1 MLGAAVS
8 CPGAGGP
15 AAMSAA
21 PSGGMVAVLPGLYV
35 GGAESCSSPESLAAA
50 QVVAVLTVDAEEAP
64 AVPGVRAMH
73 VRARDEPGAD
83 LLSHLDECAA
93 FLGAARAGGGAAL
106 VRCQAGVSRSV
117 AVVTAYLMKTEGL
130 GWEQAYA
137 AVRAAKPDAELNPG
151 FQEQLKLYE
160 AMGCAVDS
168 SSALYKRYRLQVL
181 TEQYSELQDLPREV
195 FAVDP
200 TNVCQTPNAE
210 VLYRCRKCRRALFRS
225 SSILSHTAGGGPAA
239 FAHKRLTDSA
249 QLRGDGPEKCTSYF
263 TEPVQWME
271 PALLG
276 VMEGQ
281 LLCPKCTS
289 KLGSFS
295 WRGEQCSCGRWVTPA
310 FQIHKSRVDEVR
322 TLPVGNF
329 QTAKT

>member
-1 MLGAAVS
+1 
-8 CPGAGGP
+8 
-15 AAMSAA
+15 
-21 PSGGMVAVLPGLYV
+21 
-35 GGAESCSSPESLAAA
+35 SSRPRRR
-50 QVVAVLTVDAEEAP
+50 V
-64 AVPGVRAMH
+64 
-73 VRARDEPGAD
+73 
-83 LLSHLDECAA
+83 
-93 FLGAARAGGGAAL
+93 
-106 VRCQAGVSRSV
+106 
-117 AVVTAYLMKTEGL
+117 
-130 GWEQAYA
+130 
-137 AVRAAKPDAELNPG
+137 NPG
-151 FQEQLKLYE
+151 FQGQLKLYE

-168 SSALYKRYRLQVL
+168 SSALYKRYRLEML
-181 TEQYSELQDLPREV
+181 TERYPELQALPREV

-200 TNVCQTPNAE
+200 TSICQTPNAE

-225 SSILSHTAGGGPAA
+225 SSILSHVEGSGPTA
-239 FAHKRLTDSA
+239 FAHKRVTDSA
-249 QLRGDGPEKCTSYF
+249 QLCGGGREKCTSYF

-322 TLPVGNF
+322 TLPAGNF
-329 QTAKT
+329 QAAKT

>member
-1 MLGAAVS
+1 
-8 CPGAGGP
+8 
-15 AAMSAA
+15 
-21 PSGGMVAVLPGLYV
+21 GGMVPVLPGLYV
-35 GGAESCSSPESLAAA
+35 GGAESCSSPEVLSAAG
-50 QVVAVLTVDAEEAP
+50 VVAVLTVDAEEPP
-64 AVPGVRAMH
+64 AVPGVQSMH

-83 LLSHLDECAA
+83 LLSRLDECAA

-106 VRCQAGVSRSV
+106 VRCHAGVSRSV
-117 AVVTAYLMKTEGL
+117 AVVAAYLMKTQGL
-130 GWEQAYA
+130 GWEQALA
-137 AVRAAKPDAELNPG
+137 AVRAAKPDA
-151 FQEQLKLYE
+151 
-160 AMGCAVDS
+160 AMGCAVDTS
-168 SSALYKRYRLQVL
+168 SVLYKRYRLEML
-181 TEQYSELQDLPREV
+181 SERFSEPQDLPREV

-200 TNVCQTPNAE
+200 TTLCQTSNTE

-225 SSILSHTAGGGPAA
+225 SSILSHTEGIGPTA
-239 FAHKRLTDSA
+239 FAHKRITDSA
-249 QLRGDGPEKCTSYF
+249 RLSGNGQEKCTSYF
-263 TEPVQWME
+263 IEPVQWME

-295 WRGEQCSCGRWVTPA
+295 WRGDQCSCGRWVTPA

-322 TLPVGNF
+322 TLPVGNC

>member
-1 MLGAAVS
+1 MRGALPLRS
-8 CPGAGGP
+8 EP
-15 AAMSAA
+15 AAMACPAS
-21 PSGGMVAVLPGLYV
+21 GMVPVLPGLYV
-35 GGAESCSSPESLAAA
+35 GGAGSCSSAESLAAA
-50 QVVAVLTVDAEEAP
+50 GVVAVLTVDAEEPP

-73 VRARDEPGAD
+73 VRALDEPSAD
-83 LLSHLDECAA
+83 LLSRLDDCAA
-93 FLGAARAGGGAAL
+93 FIGAARAGGGAAL
-106 VRCQAGVSRSV
+106 VRCRAGVSRSV
-117 AVVTAYLMKTEGL
+117 AVVTAYLMKTQGL
-130 GWEQAYA
+130 GWEEAYA
-137 AVRAAKPDAELNPG
+137 AVRAAKPDAEMNAG
-151 FQEQLKLYE
+151 FQAQLKLYE

-168 SSALYKRYRLQVL
+168 SSGLYKRYRLQVL
-181 TEQYSELQDLPREV
+181 TERYPELQDLPREV

-200 TNVCQTPNAE
+200 TSVCQTPNTEA
-210 VLYRCRKCRRALFRS
+210 LYRCRKCRRALFRS
-225 SSILSHTAGGGPAA
+225 SSILSHTEGSGPTA
-239 FAHKRLTDSA
+239 FAHKRITDSA
-249 QLRGDGPEKCTSYF
+249 PLCGDTREKCTSYF

-329 QTAKT
+329 HTAKT

>member
-1 MLGAAVS
+1 
-8 CPGAGGP
+8 
-15 AAMSAA
+15 
-21 PSGGMVAVLPGLYV
+21 GGMVPVLPGLYV
-35 GGAESCSSPESLAAA
+35 GGAESGSSPESLAAA
-50 QVVAVLTVDAEEAP
+50 GVSAVLTVDAEEPP

-73 VRARDEPGAD
+73 VRLRDEPGAD
-83 LLSHLDECAA
+83 LLSRLDDCAA
-93 FLGAARAGGGAAL
+93 FITAARAGGGAAL
-106 VRCQAGVSRSV
+106 VRCHAGVSRSV

-130 GWEQAYA
+130 GWEEAYA
-137 AVRAAKPDAELNPG
+137 AVRAAKPEAEWVPRSPPAVAPSPARRRLTPLSSRSRRRVNPG
-151 FQEQLKLYE
+151 FQGQLKLYE

-168 SSALYKRYRLQVL
+168 TSALYKRYRLQML
-181 TEQYSELQDLPREV
+181 TERYPELQDLPREV

-200 TNVCQTPNAE
+200 TNICQASNTE

-225 SSILSHTAGGGPAA
+225 SSVLSHTEGSGPTA
-239 FAHKRLTDSA
+239 FAHKKITDSA
-249 QLRGDGPEKCTSYF
+249 RLWGDEREKCTSYF
-263 TEPVQWME
+263 TEP
-271 PALLG
+271 
-276 VMEGQ
+276 

-329 QTAKT
+329 QAAKT

>member
-1 MLGAAVS
+1 MSVAAG
-8 CPGAGGP
+8 CCG
-15 AAMSAA
+15 
-21 PSGGMVAVLPGLYV
+21 GGMVPVLPGLYV

-50 QVVAVLTVDAEEAP
+50 GVVAVLTVDAEEPP
-64 AVPGVRAMH
+64 AVPGVRALH

-83 LLSHLDECAA
+83 LLSRLDDCAA
-93 FLGAARAGGGAAL
+93 FIGAARSDGGAVL
-106 VRCQAGVSRSV
+106 VRWV
-117 AVVTAYLMKTEGL
+117 
-130 GWEQAYA
+130 
-137 AVRAAKPDAELNPG
+137 NPG
-151 FQEQLKLYE
+151 FQGQLKLYE

-168 SSALYKRYRLQVL
+168 SSVLYKRYRLQML
-181 TEQYSELQDLPREV
+181 TERYPELHDLPREV

-200 TNVCQTPNAE
+200 TNICQTPNTE

-225 SSILSHTAGGGPAA
+225 SSILSHVEGSGPTA
-239 FAHKRLTDSA
+239 FAHKRITDSA
-249 QLRGDGPEKCTSYF
+249 QLVGDRREKCTSYF

-310 FQIHKSRVDEVR
+310 FQIHKSRVDEVS
-322 TLPVGNF
+322 TLPVGSF
-329 QTAKT
+329 QAAKT

>member
-1 MLGAAVS
+1 
-8 CPGAGGP
+8 
-15 AAMSAA
+15 
-21 PSGGMVAVLPGLYV
+21 MVRVLPGLYV
-35 GGAESCSSPESLAAA
+35 GGAESCSTPESLAAEG
-50 QVVAVLTVDAEEAP
+50 VVAVLTVDAEEPP

-83 LLSHLDECAA
+83 LLSHLDDCAA
-93 FLGAARAGGGAAL
+93 FIDAAQEGGGAVL

-117 AVVTAYLMKTEGL
+117 AVVTAYLMKTKGL
-130 GWEQAYA
+130 GWEEAYA
-137 AVRAAKPDAELNPG
+137 AVRASKPDAEINPG
-151 FQEQLKLYE
+151 FQGQLKLYE

-168 SSALYKRYRLQVL
+168 TSALYKRYRLQVL
-181 TEQYSELQDLPREV
+181 TEKYPELQDLPREV

-200 TNVCQTPNAE
+200 TSICQTSNTE

-225 SSILSHTAGGGPAA
+225 SSILSHEEGTGPTA
-239 FAHKRLTDSA
+239 FAHKRVTDSA
-249 QLRGDGPEKCTSYF
+249 RLSSDGREKCTSYF

-322 TLPVGNF
+322 MLPVGNF
-329 QTAKT
+329 QAAMT

>member
-1 MLGAAVS
+1 MAEAAGGRAGAAV
-8 CPGAGGP
+8 PVP
-15 AAMSAA
+15 V
-21 PSGGMVAVLPGLYV
+21 PVLPGLYV
-35 GGAESCSSPESLAAA
+35 GGAESCSSLEALRAAG
-50 QVVAVLTVDAEEAP
+50 VVAVLAVDAEEPP

-73 VRARDEPGAD
+73 VPARDEPGAD
-83 LLSHLDECAA
+83 LLSHLDGCAA
-93 FLGAARAGGGAAL
+93 FIGAARAGGGSVL
-106 VRCQAGVSRSV
+106 VRWVNA
-117 AVVTAYLMKTEGL
+117 
-130 GWEQAYA
+130 
-137 AVRAAKPDAELNPG
+137 G
-151 FQEQLKLYE
+151 FQRQLELYE

-168 SSALYKRYRLQVL
+168 SSALYRRYRLQVL
-181 TEQYSELQDLPREV
+181 RERCPELQDLPREV

-200 TNVCQTPNAE
+200 TSVCQIPDTE

-225 SSILSHTAGGGPAA
+225 SSILSHVEGSGPTA
-239 FAHKRLTDSA
+239 FAHKRVTGSA
-249 QLRGDGPEKCTSYF
+249 RLCSDGREKCTSYF

-310 FQIHKSRVDEVR
+310 FQIHKSRVDEAR

-329 QTAKT
+329 QAAKT

>member
-1 MLGAAVS
+1 
-8 CPGAGGP
+8 
-15 AAMSAA
+15 
-21 PSGGMVAVLPGLYV
+21 
-35 GGAESCSSPESLAAA
+35 
-50 QVVAVLTVDAEEAP
+50 
-64 AVPGVRAMH
+64 
-73 VRARDEPGAD
+73 
-83 LLSHLDECAA
+83 
-93 FLGAARAGGGAAL
+93 
-106 VRCQAGVSRSV
+106 QAGVSRSV

-130 GWEQAYA
+130 GWEEAYA
-137 AVRAAKPDAELNPG
+137 AVRAAKPDAEVNPG
-151 FQEQLKLYE
+151 FQGQLKLYE

-168 SSALYKRYRLQVL
+168 SSALYKRYRLQML
-181 TEQYSELQDLPREV
+181 TERYPELQDLPREV

-200 TNVCQTPNAE
+200 TSICQTPNAE
-210 VLYRCRKCRRALFRS
+210 VLYRCRKCSRRALFRS
-225 SSILSHTAGGGPAA
+225 SSILSHTEGSGPTA
-239 FAHKRLTDSA
+239 FAHKRITDSA
-249 QLRGDGPEKCTSYF
+249 QLCGNGREKCTSYF

-322 TLPVGNF
+322 TLTVGNF
-329 QTAKT
+329 QAAKT

>member
-1 MLGAAVS
+1 
-8 CPGAGGP
+8 
-15 AAMSAA
+15 
-21 PSGGMVAVLPGLYV
+21 VLPGLSL
-35 GGAESCSSPESLAAA
+35 GGAESCSSPESLEAAG
-50 QVVAVLTVDAEEAP
+50 VVAVLTVDAEEP
-64 AVPGVRAMH
+64 VAVPGVRAVH
-73 VRARDEPGAD
+73 VRVRDEPGAD

-93 FLGAARAGGGAAL
+93 FIGAARAGGGAAL
-106 VRCQAGVSRSV
+106 VRWV
-117 AVVTAYLMKTEGL
+117 
-130 GWEQAYA
+130 
-137 AVRAAKPDAELNPG
+137 NPG
-151 FQEQLKLYE
+151 FQGQLKLYE

-168 SSALYKRYRLQVL
+168 SSPLYKRYRLEML
-181 TEQYSELQDLPREV
+181 RERYPELQDLPREV

-200 TNVCQTPNAE
+200 TSVCQNPNAE
-210 VLYRCRKCRRALFRS
+210 VLYRCRKCRRALFRG
-225 SSILSHTAGGGPAA
+225 SSILSHTEGSGPTA
-239 FAHKRLTDSA
+239 FAHKRMTDTA
-249 QLRGDGPEKCTSYF
+249 QLCSDGREKCTSYF

-329 QTAKT
+329 QAAKT